1 MPPSM
6 PALSRTSSTTSVT
19 SEDTA
24 SGRRTRRRFTNAQLV
39 KLEQLF
45 HDTSHPTRDEREKL
59 AAEGGM

>member
-1 MPPSM
+1 M
-6 PALSRTSSTTSVT
+6 PAISRSLSATSVS
-19 SEDTA
+19 SEDTT
-24 SGRRTRRRFTNAQLV
+24 GRRTRRRFTNAQLA